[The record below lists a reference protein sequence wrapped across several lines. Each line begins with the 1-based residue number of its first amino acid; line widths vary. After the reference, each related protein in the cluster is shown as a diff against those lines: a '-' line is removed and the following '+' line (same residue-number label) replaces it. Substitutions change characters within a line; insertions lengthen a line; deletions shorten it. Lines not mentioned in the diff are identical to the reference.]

1 MGPNEKKFNSIPNE
15 IKRYNLTK
23 SVKHYLYFQR
33 SEQEIMEVYINGI
46 PFKKYSEQNNS
57 AVSFPINQY
66 ILKSGTQK
74 VDVVFKSL
82 KGKPFRMG
90 FGGII
95 KIKKVAKSEDY
106 KNNKIIKEYKT
117 PIVDNNGVKQF
128 IATGQLEY
136 RDSFT
141 FEATVPYEFTGWNES
156 QDLSEMDVDVLE
168 KEVVN
173 FHENVIDIAKR
184 KDREA
189 LFQLFYQSEFQKAE
203 SEYYDDELFKRFT
216 GGYNFILED
225 PTVKFLP
232 LKNYKLQLYTN
243 SKIVTLEST
252 EKYGSYALRFDYQET
267 DDTGEVYNETSYI
280 KILLHKPKG
289 SDKLVPIR

>member
-1 MGPNEKKFNSIPNE
+1 
-15 IKRYNLTK
+15 
-23 SVKHYLYFQR
+23 
-33 SEQEIMEVYINGI
+33 MEVYINGI

-66 ILKSGTQK
+66 ILKSGIQK

-141 FEATVPYEFTGWNES
+141 FEATVPYEFTGWSES
-156 QDLSEMDVDVLE
+156 QDLSEMDIDVLE

-173 FHENVIDIAKR
+173 FHKNVIDIAKR

-189 LFQLFYQSEFQKAE
+189 LFQLFYQSEFERAE

-232 LKNYKLQLYTN
+232 LDSYKLQLYAN
-243 SKIVTLEST
+243 GNVVALENA
-252 EKYGSYALRFDYQET
+252 KYFGDYAVRFDYQET